1 LDGIAGNSASAIA
14 AVPNL
19 SYHLEMRAILHR
31 FLSASP
37 AILAGFCPAFLWAG
51 HNALLPQ
58 PQKIQY
64 GNSYLRLTSV
74 SIAVS
79 SQMSA
84 EDQFAETELRNGLQR
99 LTGRDLLLTSAQAS
113 PRIVLSRTG
122 AIAALPEADE
132 KPGPDSRE
140 SYHVRVTSSGAEIQA
155 KSTAGIFYGVKTLLQ
170 LVEGSG
176 DQAVIPA
183 VTIDDWP
190 TLAYRGVMVDLSHGP
205 LPTTDEMKKQIDSL
219 AQWKG
224 NQYYFYSELSIE
236 LNGYPLINPNGRY
249 SQDQVR
255 NIIAYARER
264 HVDVVPCL
272 EFYGHLHDLF
282 RLERYADLAP
292 LPHGTEINPVK
303 PRMQELLADWL
314 QQMAALFPSPW
325 FHVGLDE
332 PWELERAGSAAA
344 GGVDP
349 EKLYVDHLKRIAGLL
364 HQDGK
369 RMLFWADIASGAALF
384 DRYPKLTS
392 DLPSGVIPVPWHYH
406 AEKDYTPMLAPF
418 KNAHIPE
425 LIATGVWGWDTITP
439 DFPLTF
445 TNIDGFLRDGKKMGT
460 LGIINT
466 DWADD
471 AELLF
476 RDTLPGVAYG
486 AIAAW
491 QSDPVDRD
499 RFFQSYCARMYDSKT
514 ATEASAAFQAL
525 SKAQQSITAALG
537 SEDMLRLWDDPFEP
551 ESLERSRK
559 HVDDLRAARL
569 ASEDAQ
575 QHLYTAL
582 KISGDSYSLPSLLLG
597 ARLIDYAGMKFL
609 YAIEI
614 ADVFGK
620 VNSNSTRE
628 DVSFWLG
635 RQASARNH
643 GRMGDLMDTITEL
656 RDIYRSMWLA
666 EYTPYRL
673 ASAIGRFDAEF
684 EYWRKLQSHVWEV
697 ERTYKPGK
705 ALPTLD
711 SLRR

>member
-1 LDGIAGNSASAIA
+1 MIAIF
-14 AVPNL
+14 
-19 SYHLEMRAILHR
+19 HR
-31 FLSASP
+31 FLSAGPALLVALSP
-37 AILAGFCPAFLWAG
+37 VFSWAD
-51 HNALLPQ
+51 HNALLPK
-58 PQKIQY
+58 PQKIRY
-64 GNSYLRLTSV
+64 GDSFLSLTSV
-74 SIAVS
+74 SVAVS
-79 SQMSA
+79 SRMTA
-84 EDQFAETELRNGLQR
+84 EDQFAATELRKGLKR
-99 LTGRDLLLTSAQAS
+99 LTGREVSVISAEAGPGILLN
-113 PRIVLSRTG
+113 RTG
-122 AIAALPEADE
+122 PVAALPEADE

-140 SYHVRVTSSGAEIQA
+140 SYHIRVTSSGGEIQA
-155 KSTAGIFYGVKTLLQ
+155 KSAAGIYYGVKTLLQ

-176 DQAVIPA
+176 EQAVIPA

-190 TLAYRGVMVDLSHGP
+190 ALAYRGVMMDLSHGP
-205 LPTTDEMKKQIDSL
+205 LPTEAEIKRQIDSL

-236 LNGYPLINPNGRY
+236 LKGYPLINPNGRY
-249 SQDQVR
+249 SQDEVR

-292 LPHGTEINPVK
+292 LPHGTEINPAK
-303 PRMQELLADWL
+303 PRMQQLLADWL

-325 FHVGLDE
+325 FHVGMDE

-349 EKLYVDHLKRIAGLL
+349 EKLYVDHLKRLAALL
-364 HQDGK
+364 RQDGK
-369 RMLFWADIASGAALF
+369 QMLFWADIASGAALF
-384 DRYPKLTS
+384 DKYPKLTS
-392 DLPSGVIPVPWHYH
+392 DLPPGVIPVPWHYH

-418 KNAHIPE
+418 KRAHIPE
-425 LIATGVWGWDTITP
+425 LIATGIWGWDTITP

-471 AELLF
+471 AELMF
-476 RDTLPGVAYG
+476 RETLPGVAYG

-491 QSDPVDRD
+491 QSDSVDRD
-499 RFFQSYCARMYDSKT
+499 RFFPSYCARMYDSDT
-514 ATEASAAFQAL
+514 AAEAVAAFRTL

-537 SEDMLRLWDDPFEP
+537 SEDMLRLWDDPFTP
-551 ESLERSRK
+551 ESLERSRN
-559 HVDDLRAARL
+559 HAEDLRAARL

-575 QHLYTAL
+575 QHLYAAL

-609 YAIEI
+609 YAVEI

-620 VNSNSTRE
+620 VNSSSSHE

-635 RQASARNH
+635 RQVSARNH

-656 RDIYRSMWLA
+656 RDIYQAMWEA

-673 ASAIGRFDAEF
+673 ASVIGRFDAEF
-684 EYWRKLQSHVWEV
+684 QYWRKLQARVWEV

-705 ALPTLD
+705 TLPRLD
-711 SLRR
+711 SLLR

>member
-1 LDGIAGNSASAIA
+1 MIAIFRR
-14 AVPNL
+14 L
-19 SYHLEMRAILHR
+19 
-31 FLSASP
+31 LSASP
-37 AILAGFCPAFLWAG
+37 AILVGLCPAFLWAD

-58 PQKIQY
+58 PQKIRY
-64 GNSYLRLTSV
+64 GNSSLRLTSV

-79 SQMSA
+79 SQMAA
-84 EDQFAETELRNGLQR
+84 EDQFAETELRNGLKR
-99 LTGRDLLLTSAQAS
+99 LTGRDVSLTSAQAG
-113 PRIVLSRTG
+113 PRIILNRTG
-122 AIAALPEADE
+122 AVAALPQADE

-140 SYHVRVTSSGAEIQA
+140 SYHIRVTSSGAEIQA
-155 KSTAGIFYGVKTLLQ
+155 RSSAGLYYGVKTLLQ
-170 LVEGSG
+170 LVEASG
-176 DQAVIPA
+176 EEAAIPA

-190 TLAYRGVMVDLSHGP
+190 ALAYRGVMMDLSHGP
-205 LPTTDEMKKQIDSL
+205 LPTEAEIKRQIDSL

-236 LNGYPLINPNGRY
+236 LKGYPLINPNGRY
-249 SQDQVR
+249 SQDEVR

-292 LPHGTEINPVK
+292 LPHGTEINPAK
-303 PRMQELLADWL
+303 PRMQQLLADWL

-364 HQDGK
+364 RQDGK
-369 RMLFWADIASGAALF
+369 QMLFWADIASGAALF
-384 DRYPKLTS
+384 DKYPKLTS

-406 AEKDYTPMLAPF
+406 AEKDYTPMLVPF

-425 LIATGVWGWDTITP
+425 LVATGIWGWDTITP

-471 AELLF
+471 AELMF
-476 RDTLPGVAYG
+476 RETLPGVAYG

-499 RFFQSYCARMYDSKT
+499 RFFPSYCARMYDSET
-514 ATEASAAFQAL
+514 AAEAVAAFRAL
-525 SKAQQSITAALG
+525 SKAQKSITAALG
-537 SEDMLRLWDDPFEP
+537 SEDMLRLWDDPFTP
-551 ESLERSRK
+551 ESQERSRS
-559 HVDDLRAARL
+559 HVEDLRAARL

-575 QHLYTAL
+575 QHLYAAL
-582 KISGDSYSLPSLLLG
+582 KISRDSYSLPSLLLG

-609 YAIEI
+609 YALEI

-620 VNSNSTRE
+620 VNSTSSRE

-656 RDIYRSMWLA
+656 RDIYRSMWEA

-673 ASAIGRFDAEF
+673 ASVIGRFDAEF
-684 EYWRKLQSHVWEV
+684 QYWRKVQARVWEV

-705 ALPTLD
+705 TLPTLD
-711 SLRR
+711 SLTR

>member
-1 LDGIAGNSASAIA
+1 MLP
-14 AVPNL
+14 VCRL
-19 SYHLEMRAILHR
+19 
-31 FLSASP
+31 FLSATP
-37 AILAGFCPAFLWAG
+37 AIVVALCPAYLRAD

-64 GNSYLRLTSV
+64 GNSFLTLAGV
-74 SIAVS
+74 SISIS
-79 SQMSA
+79 SQMAA
-84 EDQFAETELRNGLQR
+84 EDQFAETELCNGLKR
-99 LTGRDLLLTSAQAS
+99 ITGHDVWLTSGHTGPQ
-113 PRIVLSRTG
+113 IVLNRTG
-122 AIAALPEADE
+122 PVAALPEKDE

-140 SYHVRVTSSGAEIQA
+140 SYHIQVTSSGAEVQA
-155 KSTAGIFYGVKTLLQ
+155 KSSAGLYYGVKTLLQ
-170 LVEGSG
+170 LVEGLG
-176 DQAVIPA
+176 DQAAIPA
-183 VTIDDWP
+183 ATIYDWP
-190 TLAYRGVMVDLSHGP
+190 ALAYRGVMMDLSHGP
-205 LPTTDEMKKQIDSL
+205 LPTESEIKKQIDSL

-236 LNGYPLINPNGRY
+236 LKGYPLINPNGRY

-272 EFYGHLHDLF
+272 ELYGHLHDLF

-292 LPHGTEINPVK
+292 LPHGTEINPVN
-303 PRMQELLADWL
+303 PQMQRLLTDWL
-314 QQMAALFPSPW
+314 DQMAALFPSPW

-349 EKLYVDHLKRIAGLL
+349 EKLYVEHLKRLSGLL
-364 HQDGK
+364 DQRGK
-369 RMLFWADIASGAALF
+369 RMLFWADVASGAALF
-384 DRYPKLTS
+384 KRYPKLVS
-392 DLPSGVIPVPWHYH
+392 DLPPGVIPVPWHYH

-425 LIATGVWGWDTITP
+425 LIATGIWGWESITP
-439 DFPLTF
+439 DFALTF
-445 TNIDGFLRDGKKMGT
+445 TNIDGFLRDGKNNGT
-460 LGIINT
+460 WGIINT

-471 AELLF
+471 AQLLF
-476 RDTLPGVAYG
+476 RMTWPGVAYG

-491 QSDPVDRD
+491 QSGPIDRD
-499 RFFQSYCARMYDSKT
+499 RFFQSYCSRMYDSKT
-514 ATEASAAFQAL
+514 AKEAAAALQDL

-537 SEDMLRLWDDPFEP
+537 PNNMLRLWDDPFTS
-551 ESLERSRK
+551 ESLERSR
-559 HVDDLRAARL
+559 HHLNDLRAARL

-582 KISGDSYSLPSLLLG
+582 GISGDSYSLPSLLLG

-609 YAIEI
+609 YAVEI

-620 VNSNSTRE
+620 VNSNSSRE

-635 RQASARNH
+635 REASERNH
-643 GRMGDLMDTITEL
+643 SRMGDLMDTITEL
-656 RDIYRSMWLA
+656 RDIYRTMWQV

-673 ASAIGRFDAEF
+673 ASAVGHFDAEF
-684 EYWRKLQSHVWEV
+684 EYWRGLQSRVWEIM
-697 ERTYKPGK
+697 RTYKPG
-705 ALPTLD
+705 ANLPTLD
-711 SLRR
+711 SLRSR